1 MPVYNIYI
9 HIYICTYINISLPLW
24 LRCESICLHCGR
36 PWVRKILWRRKWQP
50 TPVLLPG
57 KSHGRRS
64 LVGSMGS
71 QRVRHDWATSLRFT
85 SHICMFNWS
94 IVDLQCCVSFW
105 CTTKSLSYTYN
116 FPVLYSRTSL
126 FIYAPMYFLKIAFI
140 SVFPLAER
148 NSWVNSIDRLYLLF
162 NFFASLRGMQ
172 FPYSPTRDPTC
183 GPCRGSALLTI
194 GPPGSPTPVCFG
206 CRSFLSIQDPVN
218 FLSVH
223 CETPDVFQPAL
234 SPASS
239 AYSNILLALPRNL
252 KPWLKSLTF

>member
-1 MPVYNIYI
+1 MRK
-9 HIYICTYINISLPLW
+9 HLPTLW
-24 LRCESICLHCGR
+24 ETLGQEDPLEKEMATHSSTLAWKIPWTEEPGR
-36 PWVRKILWRRKWQP
+36 LQ
-50 TPVLLPG
+50 
-57 KSHGRRS
+57 
-64 LVGSMGS
+64 SMGS

-183 GPCRGSALLTI
+183 GPCRGSTLITI

-239 AYSNILLALPRNL
+239 VYSNILLALPRNL